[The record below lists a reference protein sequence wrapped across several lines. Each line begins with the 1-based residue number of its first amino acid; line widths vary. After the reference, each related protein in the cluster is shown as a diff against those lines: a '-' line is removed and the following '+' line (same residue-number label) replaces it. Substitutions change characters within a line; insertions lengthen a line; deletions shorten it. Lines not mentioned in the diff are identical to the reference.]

1 MRAARAWNGY
11 DARRAS
17 AKTWLYAIAVN
28 CLHAHARRAGA
39 ERRALAR
46 LAAFAEPEALPAMEA
61 IDRRLDLTSLVAAL
75 SDEERGALLL
85 RYGCDLAMRDIA
97 ALTDTSLT
105 TADGR
110 VHRALR
116 KLRAAVDGNG
126 NGNGHANG
134 NGNGN
139 GTAIRKPPARSA
151 VDRS

>member
-1 MRAARAWNGY
+1 MRAARGWNSY

-28 CLHAHARRAGA
+28 CMNAHARRAGA
-39 ERRALAR
+39 ERRALAQ
-46 LAAFAEPEALPAMEA
+46 LAALADSEELLVMEA
-61 IDRRLDLTSLVAAL
+61 IDRRIDLASLVAAL
-75 SDEERGALLL
+75 SEEERDALLL

-97 ALTDTSLT
+97 ALTETSLT

-116 KLRAAVDGNG
+116 KLRAAANA

-139 GTAIRKPPARSA
+139 GTSIRKPQGPSA